1 MSPDGA
7 SVKTP
12 ADTTDGLG
20 PVAAGYGPVGI
31 VRELARDLLR
41 QRRLRADE
49 AGAVELA
56 LRTRD
61 WPRVRL
67 CLEVAMARRPEPAPA
82 RAAAVAH
89 PGPASPPAA
98 PVSPP
103 VLPAVTPAD
112 GPASARAADAGAHR
126 GVPDDTHEAGI
137 AQEAE
142 RKPEA
147 DGAQE
152 ADIAPGLLR
161 LVLHLF
167 DALARLAG
175 NDEHF
180 AQRFRPIREML
191 AARLTP
197 ERLVEADACITTLI
211 EQQLGVQQNLK
222 DARDSLKDM
231 LGLLVDRIGSVG
243 DSTARFGQRIG
254 AYQQELDGTPDAAA
268 LRRVSG
274 ALLADTRQVAEQI
287 RSTQQDLAAARAKV
301 DSYEKRVRS
310 LEQEL
315 AQTVR
320 MVQNDPLTRSLNRR
334 GLDEVFR
341 VETARAARY
350 RMPLVLA
357 MIDLDDFKAINDR
370 LGHAAGDRA
379 LVHFVTTA
387 QACLRPTDAMARS
400 GGEEFVIVLPAT
412 GMEHAVDAVRRI
424 LRELARSPFAHEDQ
438 QIGLTFSGGVAQ
450 WQPGETLDQV
460 LRRADA
466 AMYDVKR
473 KGKNR
478 VEPAVA

>member
-1 MSPDGA
+1 MSPEGA
-7 SVKTP
+7 GVKTP
-12 ADTTDGLG
+12 ADTADVFG
-20 PVAAGYGPVGI
+20 PVGAGYGPVGV
-31 VRELARDLLR
+31 VREMARDLLR
-41 QRRLRADE
+41 QRRLRPDE
-49 AGAVELA
+49 AGRVELA

-61 WPRVRL
+61 WATVRL
-67 CLEVAMARRPEPAPA
+67 CVEVAMARRPEPAPA
-82 RAAAVAH
+82 RAAEVARPAPAAAPAAQAPAAV
-89 PGPASPPAA
+89 PPAA
-98 PVSPP
+98 P
-103 VLPAVTPAD
+103 
-112 GPASARAADAGAHR
+112 RAAAAGA
-126 GVPDDTHEAGI
+126 GDATNAAAPA
-137 AQEAE
+137 
-142 RKPEA
+142 
-147 DGAQE
+147 GAQGAAHD
-152 ADIAPGLLR
+152 ADITPGLLR

-167 DALARLAG
+167 DALTRLAG
-175 NDEHF
+175 NDELF

-191 AARLTP
+191 GARLTP

-243 DSTARFGQRIG
+243 DSTARFGERIG
-254 AYQQELDGTPDAAA
+254 AYQQELAGSPDAAA
-268 LRRVSG
+268 VLRVSG
-274 ALLADTRQVAEQI
+274 ALLADTRQVADQI
-287 RSTQQDLAAARAKV
+287 RSSQRELAAARAKV
-301 DSYEKRVRS
+301 ESYEKRVRI

-320 MVQNDPLTRSLNRR
+320 MVQNDPLTRALNRR

-350 RMPLVLA
+350 RVPLVLA

-412 GMEHAVDAVRRI
+412 GIDHAVDAVRRI
-424 LRELARSPFAHEDQ
+424 QRDLARCPFVHEDQ

-450 WQPGETLDQV
+450 WQPGENLDQV

-478 VEPAVA
+478 VELAVT